1 MNRKIILLAISLI
14 CFLAAE
20 AQNIVYVYGDVAA
33 DGTVPSGSKKPFH
46 QMRLNDEGDLGMSG
60 FKKALEAV
68 GFTVNEVYDQEIIIN
83 AKFLKE
89 IDVLILGSNQR
100 VFIDA
105 EAKALKRWVKK
116 GGGVIAWSDSGFGGE
131 YSIVGV
137 DNEVGRISDNVLM
150 EQFGMRFLTDNGA
163 GNYLVNE
170 YTQDHFINKNN
181 KHKGVAFRG
190 EGVSFVRVSKP
201 AVILAKAQEGGL
213 GGRLVVNSNDG
224 EFNEKTD
231 VALAIAE
238 IGKGRVVG
246 VFDRNLF
253 WNAGAGTRLN
263 HSDNRVFSQRIALWA
278 AGIEDEQRFE
288 NDTNAFVS
296 AINTPPTFSIDYTY
310 SKTDNSLAITAVITD
325 DDKDDISPEIVWE
338 QVEGPADCE
347 FENNNPNTTT
357 PRIFMPKAGKY
368 IFKASVLDGE
378 FEINKFLNYV
388 RD

>member
-1 MNRKIILLAISLI
+1 MKRKIILLAISLI
-14 CFLAAE
+14 CSLAVD

-33 DGTVPSGSKKPFH
+33 DGTLPSGNKEPFH

-68 GFTVNEVYDQEIIIN
+68 ECTVSEVYDQEIVIN
-83 AKFLKE
+83 VEFLKS

-100 VFIDA
+100 VFVEA
-105 EAKALKRWVKK
+105 EAKALKRWVKN
-116 GGGVIAWSDSGFGGE
+116 GGGVITWSDSGFGGE

-150 EQFGMRFLTDNGA
+150 EQFGMYFLTDNGA

-224 EFNEKTD
+224 EFNENTD

-238 IGKGRVVG
+238 IGKGRVIG

-253 WNAGAGTRLN
+253 WNAGAGTRLS
-263 HSDNRVFSQRIALWA
+263 HSDNSVFAQRIVLWA
-278 AGIEDEQRFE
+278 AGIEDEQRFA
-288 NDTNAFVS
+288 NDTNALVS
-296 AINTPPTFSIDYTY
+296 AINTPPTIAIDYTY

-325 DDKDDISPEIVWE
+325 EDKDAISPEIMWE
-338 QVEGPADCE
+338 QVEGPVNSV

-357 PRIFMPKAGKY
+357 PRIFMPQAGKY
-368 IFKASVLDGE
+368 VFKARILDGE
-378 FEINKFLNYV
+378 FEINKFLDYE
-388 RD
+388 RK

>member
-1 MNRKIILLAISLI
+1 MKSKIILLAISLI
-14 CFLAAE
+14 CFLAVD

-68 GFTVNEVYDQEIIIN
+68 GFTVNEVYDQEIVIN
-83 AKFLKE
+83 AKFLKA

-137 DNEVGRISDNVLM
+137 DNEMGRISDNVLM
-150 EQFGMRFLTDNGA
+150 EQFGMHFLTDNGA

-224 EFNEKTD
+224 KFNENTD
-231 VALAIAE
+231 VSLAIAE
-238 IGKGRVVG
+238 IGKGRVIG

-253 WNAGAGTRLN
+253 WNAGAGTRLS
-263 HSDNRVFSQRIALWA
+263 HSDNRVFAQRIALWV
-278 AGIEDEQRFE
+278 AGIEDEQRFV
-288 NDTNAFVS
+288 NDTNALVS
-296 AINTPPTFSIDYTY
+296 AINTPPRITIDYTY
-310 SKTDNSLAITAVITD
+310 SKTDNSLAITTVITD
-325 DDKDDISPEIVWE
+325 EDKDAISPEIVWK
-338 QVEGPADCE
+338 QVKGPANCE

-368 IFKASVLDGE
+368 VFKATVLDGE
-378 FEINKFLNYV
+378 FEINKFLNYT
-388 RD
+388 RK

>member
-1 MNRKIILLAISLI
+1 MKCKRILLAISLI
-14 CFLAAE
+14 CFLAVD

-46 QMRLNDEGDLGMSG
+46 QMRLNDEGALGMSG

-68 GFTVNEVYDQEIIIN
+68 GCTVSEVYDQEIVIN
-83 AKFLKE
+83 TEFLKS

-100 VFIDA
+100 VFIEA
-105 EAKALKRWVKK
+105 EAKSLKRWVKK
-116 GGGVIAWSDSGFGGE
+116 GGGVITWSDSGFGGE

-150 EQFGMRFLTDNGA
+150 KQFGMYFLTDNGA

-213 GGRLVVNSNDG
+213 GGRLVVNLNDG
-224 EFNEKTD
+224 KFNEHTD

-238 IGKGRVVG
+238 IGKGRVIG

-253 WNAGAGTRLN
+253 WNAGAGTRLS
-263 HSDNRVFSQRIALWA
+263 HSDNRVFAQRIVLWA
-278 AGIEDEQRFE
+278 AGIEDEQRFA
-288 NDTNAFVS
+288 NDTNTLVS
-296 AINTPPTFSIDYTY
+296 AINTPPTITIDYTY
-310 SKTDNSLAITAVITD
+310 SKTDNSLVITAVITD
-325 DDKDDISPEIVWE
+325 EDKDDISPEIIWK
-338 QVEGPADCE
+338 QVEGPVDCE

-357 PRIFMPKAGKY
+357 PRIFIPKAGKY
-368 IFKASVLDGE
+368 VFKASILDGE

-388 RD
+388 RK

>member
-1 MNRKIILLAISLI
+1 MKRKIILLAISLI
-14 CFLAAE
+14 CFLAVD

-33 DGTVPSGSKKPFH
+33 DGTVPSGIEKPFH

-68 GFTVNEVYDQEIIIN
+68 GFTVSEVYDQEIVIN
-83 AKFLKE
+83 AEFLKS

-100 VFIDA
+100 VFIEA
-105 EAKALKRWVKK
+105 EAKSLKRWVKK
-116 GGGVIAWSDSGFGGE
+116 GGGVITWSDSGFGGE

-150 EQFGMRFLTDNGA
+150 EQFGMYFLTDNGA

-224 EFNEKTD
+224 KFNENTD

-238 IGKGRVVG
+238 IGKGRVIG

-253 WNAGAGTRLN
+253 WNAGAGTRLS
-263 HSDNRVFSQRIALWA
+263 HSDNRVFAQRIALWA
-278 AGIEDEQRFE
+278 AGIEDEQRFA
-288 NDTNAFVS
+288 NDTNALVS
-296 AINTPPTFSIDYTY
+296 AINTPPTITIDYTY

-325 DDKDDISPEIVWE
+325 EDKDAISPEIVWK
-338 QVEGPADCE
+338 QVKGPADCE

-357 PRIFMPKAGKY
+357 PRIFIPKAGKY
-368 IFKASVLDGE
+368 VFKASVLDGE

-388 RD
+388 RE